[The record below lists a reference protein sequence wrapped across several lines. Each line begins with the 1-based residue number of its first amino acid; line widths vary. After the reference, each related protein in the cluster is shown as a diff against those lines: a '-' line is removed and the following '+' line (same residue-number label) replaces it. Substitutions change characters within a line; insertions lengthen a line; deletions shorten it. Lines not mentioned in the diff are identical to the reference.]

1 MQELPQVTIS
11 AVAFDLDGTTLNSED
26 LYLEV
31 CTELMA
37 RRGQE
42 YDWDTRSKMMGLPAP
57 QAYEVL
63 INSKSLTE
71 TADELQR
78 ECDEIFEGIL
88 EQKLK
93 PMPGVARLLDQ
104 LDEWNIPRCIATSS
118 RLSFAERALRI
129 VKLYDRFEFVITAE
143 HVAHG
148 KPEPDIYLLA
158 AKKFGVPV
166 SQLLVLED
174 STIGVRAGAAAG
186 AVTIA
191 VPNEH
196 TKGSVFKGAVG
207 QIDTLED
214 DRFVPWIERS
224 LEQTADR

>member
-1 MQELPQVTIS
+1 MQDLPPVTIS

-37 RRGQE
+37 RRGHE

-71 TADELQR
+71 SADDLQL

-88 EQKLK
+88 EQKLR
-93 PMPGVARLLDQ
+93 PMPGVNALLDR
-104 LDEWNIPRCIATSS
+104 LDQWNIPRCIATSS
-118 RLSFAERALRI
+118 RLSFANRALRI
-129 VKLYDRFEFVITAE
+129 VNLYNRFNFVITAE

-158 AKKFGVPV
+158 AQKLGAPI

-174 STIGVRAGAAAG
+174 SSIGVRAGAAAK
-186 AVTIA
+186 AITIA

-196 TKGSVFKGAVG
+196 TKGSVFNGAVG
-207 QIDTLED
+207 EVASLED
-214 DRFVPWIERS
+214 ERFLSWIERS
-224 LEQTADR
+224 FRRPTN